1 MKCVWSQ
8 LNKNL
13 IIWFWKVSNSG
24 RNATKTGPE
33 TSFYLYTSN
42 FKFMKISFYQNVKI
56 SKFQK
61 VNDIIVDGL
70 TENGQ
75 IL

>member
-1 MKCVWSQ
+1 MQ
-8 LNKNL
+8 LKQDL
-13 IIWFWKVSNSG
+13 
-24 RNATKTGPE
+24 E
-33 TSFYLYTSN
+33 TEPSFYLYTSN